1 MRDSLT
7 GLGATVRLLEHG
19 ISLDLSECV
28 DCGACIALCPRE
40 VFSFDKEWKLVIT
53 EDKCILCGKCVPAC
67 PHQALSLPLLIRE
80 PFRYRETFAAIL
92 ADSPAHVAAAK
103 EGMIAARMVLET
115 YIAETLFLPVRFSR
129 MNRRVTTP
137 LSAIWQQQRQMP
149 VWGRW
154 QRWQA
159 P

>member
-1 MRDSLT
+1 MKLLVNFSKGRKNAPIIAQAVKDTGVFINVERAVIDTSEGEALIEVPNEQCKLVRDSLT

-67 PHQALSLPLLIRE
+67 PHQALSLPL
-80 PFRYRETFAAIL
+80 
-92 ADSPAHVAAAK
+92 
-103 EGMIAARMVLET
+103 
-115 YIAETLFLPVRFSR
+115 
-129 MNRRVTTP
+129 
-137 LSAIWQQQRQMP
+137 
-149 VWGRW
+149 
-154 QRWQA
+154 
-159 P
+159 